1 MTQRT
6 STGRSAGRSPGLWT
20 DARTARRTVVAAAG
34 AAGLA
39 AALAACGNGSDGY
52 GDSASS
58 APPDASK
65 SDGGGGGDGSKN
77 GDTEPGG
84 KAPGSAGTGAAGGV
98 LARTTD
104 IPEGGGKVFKDR
116 KVVVTQPA
124 KGEFKA
130 FSAVCRHQGCLVN
143 EVADG
148 TINCPCHGSTYAI
161 ADGSVRNGPATQGL
175 VAAKVSVEGDAIKL
189 G

>member
-1 MTQRT
+1 MTQQA
-6 STGRSAGRSPGLWT
+6 STGRRTDTRPGP
-20 DARTARRTVVAAAG
+20 RTTRRTVVAAAG

-58 APPDASK
+58 APPDASG
-65 SDGGGGGDGSKN
+65 STGGGGSKN

-84 KAPGSAGTGAAGGV
+84 KEPGSAGTGAAGDT
-98 LARTTD
+98 LARTSD

-148 TINCPCHGSTYAI
+148 TINCPCHGSRYAI

-175 VAAKVSVEGDAIKL
+175 VAAKVSVEGGSIKL